1 MEGYTN
7 YKQSEELTITHIID
21 FIANFNIIN
30 RHNEVE
36 ILMSSSIAT
45 IENPYETKVSLAIKK
60 YVGDKSYGRYIVINK
75 DNDLEFIKGLNLLL
89 EKYYKDELVYITEG
103 SFFDTEIK
111 LN

>member
-36 ILMSSSIAT
+36 ILMSIF
-45 IENPYETKVSLAIKK
+45 IDEIDNPSGSKANLAIKK
-60 YVGDKSYGRYIVINK
+60 YVGEKSYGRYIVINK